1 MHTEMENF
9 TYHSRLNNTDV
20 PAWLRSLR
28 LHKYNPIF
36 ETMKWQDMLKM
47 DDEALLGKGVAA
59 LGARRKLLKVFDQV
73 KAHCQANVSPLSQ
86 PSCCMLSNLHS
97 LLFRLVEYYLLIIF
111 TYVLFLFLF
120 ISPHHYILQKI
131 TIP

>member
-1 MHTEMENF
+1 MEIAIL
-9 TYHSRLNNTDV
+9 TKSILDV

-59 LGARRKLLKVFDQV
+59 LGARRKLLKVFDQI
-73 KAHCQANVSPLSQ
+73 KAHCQENVS
-86 PSCCMLSNLHS
+86 C
-97 LLFRLVEYYLLIIF
+97 RF
-111 TYVLFLFLF
+111 TKL
-120 ISPHHYILQKI
+120 PC
-131 TIP
+131 